1 MILETPSRP
10 SSIKKSADF
19 QRIRKGWRHNG
30 NHLLLQLLPQSP
42 ALSPQD
48 QPPPCAFGLIV
59 TRKLGGAVV
68 RNRIKRR
75 LRAAI
80 TLLHQQDPL
89 LFASPTWQA
98 SLVARKSCV
107 DAPFPELC
115 NDIALGIRR
124 WQSFAK
130 NEGQKRGHTSPTNQD
145 LA

>member
-1 MILETPSRP
+1 MILATPSRP

-130 NEGQKRGHTSPTNQD
+130 HGKTKSPTNQD